1 MGNKKW
7 IGTVWRGES
16 RMKGREIIIAVMAA
30 TCMLLI
36 SGCGKAKLNDQIAEA
51 IGTTGMYENNE
62 PVETPKM
69 KAHKQ
74 LQKIEEEKEN
84 ALLATIGDAQE
95 YIDIMDYEKAMEALN
110 SIPEENK
117 KDLRV
122 IEAKVE
128 CQKGQ
133 SEMEV
138 YTGPIPHIFFHS
150 LIVDTKRA
158 FDGDAMEEGYN
169 YWMTTIGEFE
179 AMLESMYERGY
190 VLINIHELVEEVVD
204 KKTGE
209 VTLVQN
215 YPSVPKGKIP
225 FVFSL
230 DDINYYD
237 YMKNDGFAKRLV
249 LDENGDVKNLYID
262 ADGNELIGNY
272 DAIPIL
278 DEFVEK
284 HPDFSLRG
292 AKGIVGETGY
302 EGAFGYRTN
311 QKDSE
316 TYEEDC
322 KQVRAIAKRLREI
335 GWEIAS
341 HSYTH
346 DDFGIIDANRT
357 LDDIKQWKNEVESLV
372 GETDIFIYPYGSEV
386 EYPSEK
392 LDLLR
397 EAGFRYFCGVWGTN
411 EFLSIEGDYLRQSR
425 RNLDGYNLYHNAEY
439 QEKFFDPAQILDP
452 SRPAF
457 T

>member
-1 MGNKKW
+1 
-7 IGTVWRGES
+7 
-16 RMKGREIIIAVMAA
+16 MKGRKIIIAVMAA
-30 TCMLLI
+30 ACMLLI

-95 YIDIMDYEKAMEALN
+95 YIDIMDYEKAMETLN

-322 KQVRAIAKRLREI
+322 KQVRAIAKRLRET

-411 EFLSIEGDYLRQSR
+411 EFLLIEGDYLRQSR

>member
-1 MGNKKW
+1 
-7 IGTVWRGES
+7 
-16 RMKGREIIIAVMAA
+16 MKGRGIITATVVAV
-30 TCMLLI
+30 CMLLV

-74 LQKIEEEKEN
+74 LQKIEEEKEK

-95 YIDIMDYEKAMEALN
+95 YIDIMDYEKAMETLN
-110 SIPEENK
+110 SIPEENE
-117 KDLRV
+117 KDIRV
-122 IEAKVE
+122 VEAKVE

-169 YWMTTIGEFE
+169 YWMTTTGEFE
-179 AMLESMYERGY
+179 AMMESMYERGY

-204 KKTGE
+204 KETGE
-209 VTLVQN
+209 VTLVRN

-237 YMKNDGFAKRLV
+237 YMKNDGFARKLV

-262 ADGNELIGNY
+262 AEGNELIGNY

-278 DEFVEK
+278 DEFVKK

-322 KQVRAIAKRLREI
+322 KQVRAIAKRLRET

-346 DDFGIIDANRT
+346 DDFAIIDENST
-357 LDDIKQWKNEVESLV
+357 LDDIKQWKDEVESLV

-392 LDLLR
+392 LDLLK

-425 RNLDGYNLYHNAEY
+425 RNFDGYNLYHNGED
-439 QEKFFDPAQILDP
+439 QEKFFDPAEILDP

>member
-1 MGNKKW
+1 MRVARGFAWQIMRDKRND
-7 IGTVWRGES
+7 IGTIWR
-16 RMKGREIIIAVMAA
+16 ITAVAMTAL
-30 TCMLLI
+30 CMFLL
-36 SGCGKAKLNDQIAEA
+36 SGCSKAKLNNQIAEA

-69 KAHKQ
+69 KAEQQ

-84 ALLATIGDAQE
+84 ALLATLGDAQE
-95 YIDIMDYEKAMEALN
+95 YIDSMDYEKAMETLN
-110 SIPEENK
+110 SVPEENE
-117 KDLRV
+117 KDIRV

-150 LIVDTKRA
+150 LIADTERA

-169 YWMTTIGEFE
+169 YWMTTTEEFE
-179 AMLESMYERGY
+179 AMLESMYEKGY

-204 KKTGE
+204 KETGK
-209 VTLVQN
+209 VTFVQN

-225 FVFSL
+225 FVLSL

-237 YMKNDGFAKRLV
+237 YMKNDGFAQRLV

-278 DEFVEK
+278 DEFVRQ

-292 AKGIVGETGY
+292 AKGIVGETG
-302 EGAFGYRTN
+302 
-311 QKDSE
+311 
-316 TYEEDC
+316 
-322 KQVRAIAKRLREI
+322 
-335 GWEIAS
+335 WEIAS
-341 HSYTH
+341 HSYGH
-346 DDFGIIDANRT
+346 DDFAIIDENRT
-357 LDDIKQWKNEVESLV
+357 LEDIQQWKAEVESLV

-392 LDLLR
+392 LELLR
-397 EAGFRYFCGVWGTN
+397 EAGFQYFCGVWGTN
-411 EFLSIEGDYLRQSR
+411 EFLSIEGDYMRQSR
-425 RNLDGYNLYHNAEY
+425 RNFDGYNLYHNAEY
-439 QEKFFDPAQILDP
+439 QKEFFDPAAILDP

>member
-335 GWEIAS
+335 GWEIGRA
-341 HSYTH
+341 H
-346 DDFGIIDANRT
+346 
-357 LDDIKQWKNEVESLV
+357 V
-372 GETDIFIYPYGSEV
+372 
-386 EYPSEK
+386 
-392 LDLLR
+392 
-397 EAGFRYFCGVWGTN
+397 
-411 EFLSIEGDYLRQSR
+411 
-425 RNLDGYNLYHNAEY
+425 
-439 QEKFFDPAQILDP
+439 
-452 SRPAF
+452 
-457 T
+457 